1 MDKVEIFELKSV
13 GPDTGRNGEDQ
24 WKLSGVVPWSQYVA
38 NFWLERAVLPEA
50 PAPGVYKC
58 LFERGALTKPS
69 YDGGQDFMY
78 KWRMVQFNTQVTP
91 ETLGNSGAVVLSGQ
105 PLVQAVTSPTA
116 PFQTPTAPITAP
128 ITAPMT
134 TGQADHPRKTES
146 FERGRSLE
154 LAVSLLVADKI
165 DREELFDIAD
175 KLYRFQSDPVTL
187 TVTEQPVLEVEEEEE
202 H

>member
-1 MDKVEIFELKSV
+1 MAHGTI
-13 GPDTGRNGEDQ
+13 
-24 WKLSGVVPWSQYVA
+24 QYA
-38 NFWLERAVLPEA
+38 SH
-50 PAPGVYKC
+50 PGNPRQY
-58 LFERGALTKPS
+58 
-69 YDGGQDFMY
+69 
-78 KWRMVQFNTQVTP
+78 
-91 ETLGNSGAVVLSGQ
+91 
-105 PLVQAVTSPTA
+105 
-116 PFQTPTAPITAP
+116 PITAP

-134 TGQADHPRKTES
+134 TSQADHPRKTES

-202 H
+202 EH